1 MRSDPGRTIVN
12 QDRSILQQHRA
23 GYAPKGPDLLL
34 SRPGKLKVV
43 EGELP
48 ADPDPDI
55 SSHFPLSS
63 GKPVLTFRDG
73 AEPVT
78 ADPLRVGVV
87 LSGGQAPGGHNVIAG
102 LLDGI
107 RVVNPES
114 TLFGFLAGPGGIL
127 RGETVELTPEK
138 VEPYRNTGGFDII
151 GSGRDKIESD
161 DQLQAAMLSCTE
173 LELDGLVVI
182 GGDDSNTNAAV
193 MAEYFLAHR
202 SRTSLIGVPKT
213 IDGDLMNDWVEQSF
227 GFDTATK
234 VYSELIGNICRDAD
248 SAKKYWHFIKLM
260 GRSASHVTLECAL
273 QIRPDVTLIGEEVQA
288 KRMTLRQVVGTVADA
303 VVRRARAGK
312 NYGVCLVPE
321 GLIEFIPEVGVL
333 IGRLNDLLATHEA
346 DKAVSML
353 PADSAAVF
361 NELPGGIARQ
371 LLIDRDSH
379 GNVQVSRIETEKLLL
394 ELVEEQ
400 VAGKVKFS
408 SQAHFFGYEGRCSAP
423 SNFDADYTACLGRIA
438 AVLLANGRTGY
449 MCGIRHLADPATGWE
464 PCAVPVT
471 SLLHM
476 ETRHGERKPVI
487 EKALVDLGGPVFQAF
502 QSRRESWVLDD
513 CYLFPGPIQFFGP
526 AEVVDRST
534 ATLQLKSS

>member
-1 MRSDPGRTIVN
+1 MN
-12 QDRSILQQHRA
+12 QDRSVLQRHRA
-23 GYAPKGPDLLL
+23 GYKPKGPELLL
-34 SRPGKLKVV
+34 ARPGNLRVV
-43 EGELP
+43 EGE
-48 ADPDPDI
+48 ATACSDPDI
-55 SSHFPLSS
+55 RKQFPHSSE
-63 GKPVLTFRDG
+63 KPVLTFKDSID
-73 AEPVT
+73 PVT
-78 ADPLRVGVV
+78 TAPLRVGVV

-107 RVVNPES
+107 LKSHPDS
-114 TLFGFLAGPGGIL
+114 KLFGFLAGPGGIL
-127 RGETVELTPEK
+127 RGETVELTREM

-161 DQLQAAMLSCTE
+161 QQLQDAMNSCAE
-173 LELDGLVVI
+173 LQLDGLVVI

-193 MAEYFLAHR
+193 MAEYFLAHS
-202 SRTSLIGVPKT
+202 SRTAVIGVPKT
-213 IDGDLMNDWVEQSF
+213 IDGDLMNAWVEQSF

-234 VYSELIGNICRDAD
+234 VYSELIGNICRDAH

-288 KRMTLRQVVGTVADA
+288 KGMTLRQVVGTVADA
-303 VVRRARAGK
+303 VIRRAEAGK

-333 IGRLNDLLATHEA
+333 IGRLNDLLAKHDA
-346 DKAVSML
+346 DKAVGML
-353 PADSAAVF
+353 PTDSAAVF
-361 NELPGGIARQ
+361 NELPEGIARQ

-379 GNVQVSRIETEKLLL
+379 GNVQVSRIDTEKLLL
-394 ELVEEQ
+394 ELVAEQ
-400 VAGKVKFS
+400 VKGKVKFS

-438 AVLLANGRTGY
+438 AVLLANGCTGY
-449 MCGIRHLADPATGWE
+449 MCGIRNLEHPAADWE

-471 SLLHM
+471 TLLHT
-476 ETRHGERKPVI
+476 EIRHGEPKPVI
-487 EKALVDLGGPVFQAF
+487 EKALVDLNGPVFQEFANK
-502 QSRRESWVLDD
+502 RDSWILDD

-534 ATLQLKSS
+534 ATLQLKSP

>member
-1 MRSDPGRTIVN
+1 MN
-12 QDRSILQQHRA
+12 QDRSILQRHRA
-23 GYAPKGPDLLL
+23 GYVPKGPELLL
-34 SRPGKLKVV
+34 ARPGNLRVV
-43 EGELP
+43 EGEAP
-48 ADPDPDI
+48 ACPDPDI
-55 SSHFPLSS
+55 SGQFPHSS

-73 AEPVT
+73 VEPVST
-78 ADPLRVGVV
+78 AALRVGVV

-102 LLDGI
+102 LLDGLLAAH
-107 RVVNPES
+107 PDS
-114 TLFGFLAGPGGIL
+114 KLFGFLAGPGGIL
-127 RGETVELTPEK
+127 RGETVELTPEV

-151 GSGRDKIESD
+151 GSGRDKIEGD
-161 DQLQAAMLSCTE
+161 QQLQAAMNSCAE
-173 LELDGLVVI
+173 LKLDGLVVI

-193 MAEYFLAHR
+193 MAEYFLAHG
-202 SRTSLIGVPKT
+202 SRTSVIGVPKT

-234 VYSELIGNICRDAD
+234 VYSELIGNICRDAH

-260 GRSASHVTLECAL
+260 GRSASHVTLECAM
-273 QIRPDVTLIGEEVQA
+273 QIRPDVTLIGEEVEA
-288 KRMTLRQVVGTVADA
+288 KGMTLRQVAGTVVDA
-303 VVRRARAGK
+303 VIRRAEAGR

-333 IGRLNDLLATHEA
+333 IRRLNDLLAKHDA
-346 DKAVSML
+346 DKVVGML
-353 PADSAAVF
+353 PADSAEVF
-361 NELPGGIARQ
+361 KELPEGIARQ

-379 GNVQVSRIETEKLLL
+379 GNVQVSRIDTEKLLL
-394 ELVEEQ
+394 ELAAEQ
-400 VAGKVKFS
+400 VKGKVKFS

-449 MCGIRHLADPATGWE
+449 MCGVRQLSDPATDWE

-471 SLLHM
+471 ALLHT

-487 EKALVDLGGPVFQAF
+487 EKALVDLDGPVFQAF
-502 QSRRESWVLDD
+502 ARQRESWVLGD

-534 ATLQLKSS
+534 ATLQLRSV